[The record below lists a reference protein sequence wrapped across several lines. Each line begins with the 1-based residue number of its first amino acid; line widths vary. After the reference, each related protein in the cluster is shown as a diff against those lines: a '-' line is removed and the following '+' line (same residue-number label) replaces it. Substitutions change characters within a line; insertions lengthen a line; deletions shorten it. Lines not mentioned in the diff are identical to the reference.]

1 MSERNTGLFL
11 PGHVAPH
18 LVARAFMGLTK
29 VAPSEFLG
37 EEAPRVGHGLREG
50 REYTHVGLRFF
61 EVAGLLLMDRDAIPA
76 EDEVEMELGASL
88 SREAGLAV
96 YLFYDEEN
104 AAGGAATFRDGR
116 LVDRECWDA
125 RELQPMHRHMMGA
138 SPANDLDTSD
148 WIWLPASEAVAR
160 TAEPV
165 VGPGVRT
172 DDEICELIEAAAAE
186 PLDLSQA
193 RRAEPRGAAPPP
205 APRPRAEAGSRGA
218 SETSGGGS
226 SGSRRGGRL
235 RGLLRKL
242 RSD

>member
-18 LVARAFMGLTK
+18 VVAQAFLGLTK
-29 VAPSEFLG
+29 VSPTEFVG
-37 EEAPRVGHGLREG
+37 EEAPRVGHAEREG
-50 REYTHVGLRFF
+50 KPYTHVGLRFF
-61 EVAGLLLMDRDAIPA
+61 EVAGLLLMDRDAIPEA
-76 EDEVEMELGASL
+76 DEVEMQLGEVL
-88 SREAGLAV
+88 SKEAGLAV

-104 AAGGAATFRDGR
+104 AAGGAATFREGR

-125 RELQPMHRHMMGA
+125 RELQPMHRHMLGA
-138 SPANDLDTSD
+138 SPANNLDTSD

-186 PLDLSQA
+186 PLDLSKT
-193 RRAEPRGAAPPP
+193 RRQEPRTPGPGPQPAEGAQPE
-205 APRPRAEAGSRGA
+205 APR
-218 SETSGGGS
+218 GGGS
-226 SGSRRGGRL
+226 RKRGRL